1 MSGLQ
6 RPAAAVALAEGEI
19 FEDDV
24 VVAETENMKPQ
35 KRVAVAGKN
44 HHVPLEDALW
54 SKYVRT
60 NEDRV
65 MLVVQ
70 MKQLCTYMQL
80 FYGQV
85 LDQIFPTASAFD
97 IITVLEAGMHFVS
110 PFINM

>member
-1 MSGLQ
+1 M
-6 RPAAAVALAEGEI
+6 AEGEI

-44 HHVPLEDALW
+44 HHVFW
-54 SKYVRT
+54 SKCVRT

-97 IITVLEAGMHFVS
+97 IITVLEARMHFVS